1 MREQCG
7 RIMQAPRLEDV
18 LTRVVAWHNRHP
30 LARRIG
36 VAQVHSVGE
45 VLLPFASAQ
54 AVAAA
59 APAASVEPP
68 RPAQPSAASLAAV
81 VLARAAARPARPSW
95 VPQAAIAEGPIDP
108 ADIDLAL
115 GDETGAAD
123 TAPDPGAAASDPAEP
138 PDPPPD
144 PPPDL
149 PPEPAAEH
157 PHGVAAATASAAAEV
172 RRGGWLARLRLAGH
186 RPALPRLEA
195 AFARD
200 FLWPLTP
207 QQVARWA
214 RRHGQ
219 PLPLAP
225 PDWPQ
230 RRVAPDPARL
240 AALRQK
246 GLSRS
251 LDLHLLTAAI
261 GVGDRRIRLLLD
273 GSGHVL
279 GPRAYSPRRIAV
291 AAAALTATVLG
302 ALLPWLAADTGP
314 AGRGAAVP
322 IAAAIAASAPD
333 ESAIEPHATPAS
345 ATAAAESTPP
355 ASAAAAVAEA
365 QPARAEASAASEPA
379 ADAPA
384 APQAD
389 IRPQLSDDER
399 RAARE
404 QSERLRGRASAVPE
418 AAAPAATGPVY
429 AVVARPSRQRE
440 AAASDLVL
448 MHSVAARLPPP
459 APDHAELMQTRG
471 EWRAAW
477 WPFASL
483 ADAERAR
490 VMLAGRGLKAEVVE
504 F

>member
-1 MREQCG
+1 
-7 RIMQAPRLEDV
+7 MQAPRLNDV

-30 LARRIG
+30 LARRIR
-36 VAQVHSVGE
+36 VAQVHSIGE
-45 VLLPFASAQ
+45 VVLPFASVQ
-54 AVAAA
+54 AGSAATQPAPVEA
-59 APAASVEPP
+59 A
-68 RPAQPSAASLAAV
+68 RPVQPSAASLAAV
-81 VLARAAARPARPSW
+81 VLARAAGRPARPSW
-95 VPQAAIAEGPIDP
+95 VPQPAVAEGPIDP

-115 GDETGAAD
+115 GDEDGAAD
-123 TAPDPGAAASDPAEP
+123 TAADPGGAAADAATS
-138 PDPPPD
+138 PDL
-144 PPPDL
+144 PPDL
-149 PPEPAAEH
+149 PPEPAAECL
-157 PHGVAAATASAAAEV
+157 PGVAAAAVSTAAETHQ
-172 RRGGWLARLRLAGH
+172 GGWLARLRGRLAGR
-186 RPALPRLEA
+186 RPGLPRLEA
-195 AFARD
+195 AFGRD

-214 RRHGQ
+214 RRRGQ
-219 PLPLAP
+219 PRPLAP

-246 GLSRS
+246 GLSRT
-251 LDLHLLTAAI
+251 LELHLLTAAI

-291 AAAALTATVLG
+291 AAVAIAAAAIAAAMSG
-302 ALLPWLAADTGP
+302 ALLPWHLADPGLAAP
-314 AGRGAAVP
+314 VAPVALVAP
-322 IAAAIAASAPD
+322 AIAAPAPD
-333 ESAIEPHATPAS
+333 ESAIES
-345 ATAAAESTPP
+345 RAAP
-355 ASAAAAVAEA
+355 ASAATTVESAPPAVAA
-365 QPARAEASAASEPA
+365 AAAEASTASEPA

-384 APQAD
+384 APPAD
-389 IRPQLSDDER
+389 IRPPLSDDER

-404 QSERLRGRASAVPE
+404 QSERLRGHASAAPVE
-418 AAAPAATGPVY
+418 AAPAATGPVY

-440 AAASDLVL
+440 AAAGDLVQ
-448 MHSVAARLPPP
+448 MQSVAARLPPP
-459 APDHAELMQTRG
+459 APDHAELMQTGG